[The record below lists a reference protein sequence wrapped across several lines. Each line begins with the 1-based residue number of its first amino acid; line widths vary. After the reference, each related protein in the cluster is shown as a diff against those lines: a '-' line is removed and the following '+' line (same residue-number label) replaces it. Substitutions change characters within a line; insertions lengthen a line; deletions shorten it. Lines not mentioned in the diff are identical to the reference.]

1 MSGLNVAVLGAT
13 GVVGQEMLAILEERH
28 FPLASLRLLASAR
41 SAGKTLT
48 YAGESLTVQA
58 SDAPDAFKGIDLVL
72 ASAGSTA
79 TKLLKSAILG
89 AGAVLVDNSSA
100 FRMDADVP
108 LVVPEVNPEAIKGH
122 QGIIANPNCVAII
135 LTVAVAPLHRA
146 APVER
151 IVVTTYQSA
160 SGAGL
165 AAMQELE
172 SQTRDVLAG
181 GKPQPVALPHPIAF
195 NVFSHNAAVGPDGY
209 NGEESKVIAETQKIL
224 GAPGMRVT
232 ATCVRVPVMRAHAES
247 VNLTFAKPLSE
258 SVAREL
264 LAQAPGVTLVDD
276 RETNTFPMPLT
287 ASGTDPVYV
296 GRIRQ
301 DVSQDGERGLEM
313 FICGDQL
320 RKGAALNAVQIAE
333 LLR

>member
-13 GVVGQEMLAILEERH
+13 GVVGQEMLGILEQRR

-41 SAGKTLT
+41 SVGKELM
-48 YAGESLTVQA
+48 YAGEAHTLQLA
-58 SDAPDAFKGIDLVL
+58 DENAFKGIDIVL
-72 ASAGSTA
+72 ASAGSAA
-79 TKLLKSAILG
+79 TKALKSAIL
-89 AGAVLVDNSSA
+89 ASGAVLIDNSSA

-108 LVVPEVNPEAIKGH
+108 LIVPEVNADQIKHH

-135 LTVAVAPLHRA
+135 LTVAVAPLHRVT
-146 APVER
+146 PVTR

-160 SGAGL
+160 SGAGM

-172 SQTRDVLAG
+172 SQTREVLAG
-181 GKPQPVALPHPIAF
+181 GTPHPVALPHPIAF
-195 NVFSHNAAVGPDGY
+195 NVFSHNAAIGPDGY
-209 NGEESKVIAETQKIL
+209 NGEESKVIEETRKIL
-224 GAPGMRVT
+224 GAADMRIT

-247 VNLTFAKPLSE
+247 VNLTFSAPLAE

-264 LAQAPGVTLVDD
+264 LGQAAGVHLVDD
-276 RETNTFPMPLT
+276 RAGNTFPMPLT